1 MKNPRATI
9 GSLVLSAASLI
20 GIAVNE
26 GYKDAA
32 YVPTKGDVPTIGFGT
47 TTRPDGT
54 PVQLGDRTNPVE
66 ALQRK
71 ARDLVKFEGAV
82 RQCVKVPL
90 YQHEYDAYVDMAYN
104 IGSGAFCASTL
115 VRRLNAEDYAG
126 ACKAVLDFRYITD
139 STGGPGWVPYKWD
152 AQGRP
157 IRWKFDCSTPGN
169 KVCAG
174 LWGRRLATHKQCL
187 GE

>member
-26 GYKDAA
+26 GYKDTA
-32 YVPTKGDVPTIGFGT
+32 YIPTKGDVPTIGFGT

-82 RQCVKVPL
+82 KQCVIVPL

-104 IGSGAFCASTL
+104 IGSGAFCGSTL
-115 VRRLNAEDYAG
+115 VRRLNAGDYQG
-126 ACKAVLDFRYITD
+126 AC
-139 STGGPGWVPYKWD
+139 D
-152 AQGRP
+152 A
-157 IRWKFDCSTPGN
+157 ILMWKRVAQQDCSIPGN
-169 KVCAG
+169 RVCWG
-174 LWGRRLATHKQCL
+174 LWQRRLVTHRQCL
-187 GE
+187 GTGQ